1 MKIYLLPDAFS
12 DHNSL
17 LGHNLIF
24 LLREFLAWCMPADR
38 VLDPESYL
46 NQKCI
51 TKCNQHY
58 LVEFSKNIMSG
69 YLALNIVTHTEALA
83 LTPLMKKYI
92 YTHSPDKKDNN
103 NHNNFFWLNGLPDSR
118 WTIKHGFS
126 RIHC

>member
-1 MKIYLLPDAFS
+1 MKVNLNESHLMKIYLLPDAFS

-58 LVEFSKNIMSG
+58 LVEFSEGDILS
-69 YLALNIVTHTEALA
+69 LDI
-83 LTPLMKKYI
+83 
-92 YTHSPDKKDNN
+92 
-103 NHNNFFWLNGLPDSR
+103 
-118 WTIKHGFS
+118 
-126 RIHC
+126 